1 MWPENLAAICLPLS
15 DDASW
20 VTGEVWSINGGITY
34 RRNAAGGLA
43 AWLAI
48 LVLQMKS
55 FGATSNPP
63 YSIRPYPNRVSPHDD
78 GVGEGAGELH
88 LAVCRRFGRAAR
100 SADGKWNRP
109 SPCAAWDARGV
120 LEHVIGFHDVLLLR
134 PLGLKPD
141 RPRDDPQ
148 QRWQLTFDR
157 LCEALR
163 RDGLFERVIEVPSAT
178 MRPPKGIRPNS
189 FHV

>member
-1 MWPENLAAICLPLS
+1 MMM
-15 DDASW
+15 
-20 VTGEVWSINGGITY
+20 VWA
-34 RRNAAGGLA
+34 RV
-43 AWLAI
+43 
-48 LVLQMKS
+48 LVS
-55 FGATSNPP
+55 CTWR
-63 YSIRPYPNRVSPHDD
+63 YVD
-78 GVGEGAGELH
+78 G
-88 LAVCRRFGRAAR
+88 FGRAAR

-189 FHV
+189 FQV